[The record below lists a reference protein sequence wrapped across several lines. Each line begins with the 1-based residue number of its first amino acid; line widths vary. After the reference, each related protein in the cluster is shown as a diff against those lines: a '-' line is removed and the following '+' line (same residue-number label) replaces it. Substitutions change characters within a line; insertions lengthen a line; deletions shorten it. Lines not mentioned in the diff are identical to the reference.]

1 MKKQERYN
9 KIVELLPELSNI
21 KDKLWNIVWE
31 SQECDIPNHFDN
43 LSKAERV
50 AIIGILNDINH
61 LVDSVSNY
69 ESWFNNEK

>member
-31 SQECDIPNHFDN
+31 SQEDDIPNHFDN